1 MSDLKIGEKIK
12 ANRKAQNLTQEELAA
27 ILGVSKAAVS
37 KWENAESYPDI
48 EMLPKIAGLFH
59 ITIDTLFDYTV
70 PNFRKLVDRL
80 KALGIAFSEGLSQN
94 EIKEIERTF
103 GFRFPKEIAY
113 FLSLAYPVEP
123 NFFNY
128 RDMSEHNL
136 QVFHDFE
143 EKIKQSFWF
152 DLQNNTPTLE
162 ALLRRLGCKNT
173 LSFGDAVMD
182 ALFKSPRLIPFYQ
195 NRCFLDG
202 IDGTPIISFHQPVDT
217 IIYGSDL
224 ENYFE
229 NEFLSPKNFHI
240 VKRPDQMEDMGI
252 WYYLTE

>member
-37 KWENAESYPDI
+37 KWENTESYPDI

-70 PNFRKLVDRL
+70 PNFRQLVDRL
-80 KALGIAFSEGLSQN
+80 KAKGITFSEGLHPS
-94 EIKEIERTF
+94 EIQEIQRAF

-113 FLSLAYPVEP
+113 FLSLAYPIEP

-128 RDMSEHNL
+128 RDMSERNL
-136 QVFHDFE
+136 QAFHDFQ
-143 EKIKQSFWF
+143 EKIKQSFLF
-152 DLQNNTPTLE
+152 DLQNNAPALE
-162 ALLRRLGCKNT
+162 ALLRRLGCKNM
-173 LSFGDAVMD
+173 LSLKDVVMD
-182 ALFKSPRLIPFYQ
+182 ALAKSPRLIPFYG

-202 IDGTPIISFHQPVDT
+202 MDGMPIISFDT

-224 ENYFE
+224 ENYLE

-240 VKRPDQMEDMGI
+240 AKRPDQIKEMGI